1 MQPPPHDQLIADLR
15 SLRERGLTRLRET
28 RLNALDTAAMLC
40 GTMGGAPEGQTSAEP
55 YRPAAIEEL
64 VGRAVAE
71 LGGGN
76 LTGAAEYTFGLASGT
91 RDWPIGERRKSAA
104 AVYGVSVER
113 FRKHH
118 EQLIINET
126 AEAILRLCLA
136 AATAGTPRSPRLQH
150 PATLALGPVTLD
162 FMPVELINGVD
173 IVVSS
178 ENVYLEAS
186 KIFRNS
192 LSAALRRACAEVN
205 EAGEIVDDV
214 IRRELT
220 QWLRVNGRLGLP
232 VAPGS
237 VAVTEAGRMR
247 RSGVR
252 RVYHAAVAT
261 PCADGNQYEFSVE
274 AMTQAV
280 RNIFRLAEHERAL
293 FGPPLR
299 SIALPIFGAGR
310 GGLDPTQSL
319 DRLWGAIEREIDA
332 DTLSR
337 WDLHIITHAPR
348 DAEAVI
354 RRFGQ
359 ESPAGLPHGE
369 SGHGDGAG

>member
-1 MQPPPHDQLIADLR
+1 MQPPSHDQLTADLR
-15 SLRERGLTRLRET
+15 SLREKGLTRMRDA
-28 RLNALDTAAMLC
+28 RLSALHAATVLC
-40 GTMGGAPEGQTSAEP
+40 GTVGEDPEGQALIEP
-55 YRPAAIEEL
+55 YRPAAMEEL
-64 VGRAVAE
+64 VRRAVAE
-71 LGGGN
+71 LGGGH

-104 AVYGVSVER
+104 SVYGVSVER

-136 AATAGTPRSPRLQH
+136 ATTASTPSPAGLRR
-150 PATLALGPVTLD
+150 PATRALGPVILD
-162 FMPVELINGVD
+162 FMPVELINGVH

-237 VAVTEAGRMR
+237 VAVTEAGRLR
-247 RSGVR
+247 RSGVQ

-280 RNIFRLAEHERAL
+280 RNVFRLAEHERAL
-293 FGPPLR
+293 FAPPLR
-299 SIALPIFGAGR
+299 SIALPLFGAGR
-310 GGLDPTQSL
+310 GGLDPAQSL
-319 DRLWGAIEREIDA
+319 DRLWSAIEREIDA
-332 DTLSR
+332 DTLSG
-337 WDLHIITHAPR
+337 WELHIITHAPR

-359 ESPAGLPHGE
+359 ESPADRLGGLPRG
-369 SGHGDGAG
+369 GPGAR